1 MTSVSHGHAVRLL
14 LCAALLPAT
23 AGCAWIGDAIGAG
36 KQPPDEFVVVNRRPL
51 VVPPDF
57 QLRPPEPGK
66 SETQEIQPSRQV
78 VAALFPGQTE
88 VPPRPSPAESA
99 LLAEVGEQVGSAD
112 PDARSNAG
120 DKTQIVHKG
129 TMLAEL
135 LKMEPR
141 RLRSDGA
148 TIEHRGSDEK
158 NNRTSEK
165 SRGFFS
171 FSWLLGNDD
180 ADN

>member
-1 MTSVSHGHAVRLL
+1 M
-14 LCAALLPAT
+14 LPAT

-66 SETQEIQPSRQV
+66 SKTQEIQPSRQV
-78 VAALFPGQTE
+78 VAALFPGETE
-88 VPPRPSPAESA
+88 VPPRPSRGETA
-99 LLAEVGEQVGSAD
+99 LLNEVGAQVGEPD
-112 PDARSNAG
+112 PNARSNAG

-148 TIEHRGSDEK
+148 TIEHRSSGEKISEEGDE
-158 NNRTSEK
+158 N
-165 SRGFFS
+165 GFFS
-171 FSWLLGNDD
+171 FSWLFGDD
-180 ADN
+180 TDGD